1 MFWFMC
7 VNFNL
12 LKMKKI
18 IYLISAAMLLTL
30 SVSAQHAIR
39 ANHAI
44 NHIGQK
50 VVVVDS
56 IYDIKIYND
65 TTAVIDLGGLGDKAA
80 LNVVFNFT
88 SKQKFNPEVFKTL
101 KDSMI
106 EVTGSVVLIADQ
118 PAIVVKNRDNLY
130 FFSDG
135 INQNLPSLSQLPYK
149 KD

>member
-1 MFWFMC
+1 
-7 VNFNL
+7 
-12 LKMKKI
+12 
-18 IYLISAAMLLTL
+18 MLSTL

-44 NHIGQK
+44 NHVGQK

-65 TTAVIDLGGLGDKAA
+65 TTAVVDLGGLGDKAA
-80 LNVVFNFT
+80 LNVIFNFK
-88 SKQKFNPEVFKTL
+88 SKQKFIPELLETL
-101 KDSMI
+101 RESLV
-106 EVTGSVVLIADQ
+106 EVTGNVVLIADQ

-130 FFSDG
+130 FFSDS
-135 INQNLPSLSQLPYK
+135 INQNLSSISQLPYK

>member
-1 MFWFMC
+1 
-7 VNFNL
+7 
-12 LKMKKI
+12 MKKI
-18 IYLISAAMLLTL
+18 IYLISAAMLSTL

-44 NHIGQK
+44 NHVGQK

-65 TTAVIDLGGLGDKAA
+65 TTAVK
-80 LNVVFNFT
+80 
-88 SKQKFNPEVFKTL
+88 SKQKFNPELLETL
-101 KDSMI
+101 RESLV
-106 EVTGSVVLIADQ
+106 EVTGNVVLIADQ

-130 FFSDG
+130 FFSDS
-135 INQNLPSLSQLPYK
+135 INQNLSSISQLPYK

>member
-1 MFWFMC
+1 
-7 VNFNL
+7 
-12 LKMKKI
+12 MKKI
-18 IYLISAAMLLTL
+18 IYFISAAMLLTL

-44 NHIGQK
+44 NHVGQK

-65 TTAVIDLGGLGDKAA
+65 TTAVVDLGGLGDKAA

-88 SKQKFNPEVFKTL
+88 SKQKFNPELLETL
-101 KDSMI
+101 RESLV
-106 EVTGSVVLIADQ
+106 EVTGNVVLIADQ
-118 PAIVVKNRDNLY
+118 PAIVVKNRNNLY
-130 FFSDG
+130 FFSDS
-135 INQNLPSLSQLPYK
+135 INQNLSTISQLPYN